1 MTIKEDKDMAYKV
14 KSLFNCKLITNIQG
28 YDQILTEHIISC
40 CIIDFHKTNFRIM
53 HFVLEFNMAFIN
65 VFNEFPKMGLVVY
78 IK

>member
-1 MTIKEDKDMAYKV
+1 MTIKGDKDTDYKV

-28 YDQILTEHIISC
+28 YDHILTESIISY
-40 CIIDFHKTNFRIM
+40 CIIVFHKTIFRVM
-53 HFVLEFNMAFIN
+53 HLVLEFNVAFKD